1 MRDDEPS
8 PREGVPVE
16 KTQTAG
22 KVVIRFA
29 RRAGITALFVLAVM
43 LGSLSGIF
51 FAYANDVAEV
61 SALDDYKP
69 NTITR
74 LLASNGEQI
83 GEFATERRV
92 VIGYDDIAPVL
103 RQAII
108 ASEDADFEK
117 HFGISFSRLI
127 VTAVRTSS
135 PASALARAPSRS
147 RSRAFCSFSS
157 TCAAASSRARAW
169 QAPNASSKRRCS
181 RFS

>member
-1 MRDDEPS
+1 MSEPQDS
-8 PREGVPVE
+8 PPQ
-16 KTQTAG
+16 QTPARI
-22 KVVIRFA
+22 VIRVA
-29 RRAGITALFVLAVM
+29 RRAGITALFVLVAA
-43 LGSLSGIF
+43 LGSAGGVF

-108 ASEDADFEK
+108 ASEDGDFE
-117 HFGISFSRLI
+117 S
-127 VTAVRTSS
+127 
-135 PASALARAPSRS
+135 
-147 RSRAFCSFSS
+147 
-157 TCAAASSRARAW
+157 
-169 QAPNASSKRRCS
+169 
-181 RFS
+181 